1 MKTVVITG
9 AAGGLGR
16 ILTARLREQG
26 YHVVASDI
34 EDADVFLDVTS
45 ADACRELAVTIEP
58 DIWIN
63 CAGVLGAGDAAT
75 QPDHVIEQVLDVN
88 VLGVMNGTRA
98 ALMVMRA
105 RGTGH
110 VINVAS
116 LAAWVPVPGECV
128 YAATKAAVLSFTLGV
143 VAELRA
149 SGFRD
154 VHCSVVCPDGMLT
167 PMISSE
173 LDNPAIALSFTGLRL
188 TDPDAVTRRIIA
200 LLRRPRLIASVPRY
214 RGLQVRLIG
223 VFPGAGLRLAPVF
236 EWIGRRKQRTVR
248 GT

>member
-16 ILTARLREQG
+16 TLTVRLRELG
-26 YHVVASDI
+26 YHVIPTDI
-34 EDADVFLDVTS
+34 RDAEVYLDVTS
-45 ADACRELAVTIEP
+45 AEACRELAVTIEP

-75 QPDHVIEQVLDVN
+75 QPDQVIERVLDVN
-88 VLGVMNGTRA
+88 LLGVMHGTRA

-105 RGTGH
+105 RGSGH

-143 VAELRA
+143 VAELRGA
-149 SGFRD
+149 GFRN

-167 PMISSE
+167 PMITSE
-173 LDNPAIALSFTGLRL
+173 LANPAIALSFTGLRL
-188 TDPDAVTRRIIA
+188 TDPDAVTHRILA

-214 RGLQVRLIG
+214 RGLQVRMIG
-223 VFPGAGLRLAPVF
+223 MFPGAGLRLAPVF

-248 GT
+248 GD